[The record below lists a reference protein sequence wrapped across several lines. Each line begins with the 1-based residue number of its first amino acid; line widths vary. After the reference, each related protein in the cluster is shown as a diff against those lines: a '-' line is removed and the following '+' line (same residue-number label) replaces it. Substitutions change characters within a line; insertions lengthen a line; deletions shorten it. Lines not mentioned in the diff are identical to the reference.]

1 MLQACEALKN
11 AESFRKFL
19 HFVLLMG
26 NFNNGLGHNG
36 GAHGFKISSL
46 NRLADTKAANGLT
59 WLHYVVK
66 YVSLGLPTP
75 DIQLFVDEIEKAA
88 ESYRRRFSLCD
99 PSPSSR
105 S

>member
-1 MLQACEALKN
+1 
-11 AESFRKFL
+11 
-19 HFVLLMG
+19 MG

-66 YVSLGLPTP
+66 YVSSGLPTP
-75 DIQLFVDEIEKAA
+75 DIQLFVKEIEKAA
-88 ESYRRRFSLCD
+88 ESYKRESWLSSVYACDLTCMSCFSQ
-99 PSPSSR
+99 S
-105 S
+105 

>member
-1 MLQACEALKN
+1 
-11 AESFRKFL
+11 
-19 HFVLLMG
+19 MG

-66 YVSLGLPTP
+66 YVSLGLQTP

-88 ESYRRRFSLCD
+88 ESYRRKSSSIPFVHL
-99 PSPSSR
+99 PSVADCKTHFIC
-105 S
+105 